1 MGAIARGVLRHR
13 RSIGL
18 LWLVIG
24 IIGVA
29 GIGHVTS
36 RLTSS
41 ADFPGLSSFEAGQS
55 IMRTYGNGGNNLPI
69 GVVVTLPGDEHADSA
84 SGRRDLTLTYAALAK
99 DSAIRVLTYPTVN
112 DARLISTS
120 GHSVLG
126 LVLTTSSPP
135 TSAHLE
141 SMLRAHA
148 PPGVTVETTSIN
160 DLYNAAGGQG
170 VGILGEVIIGGIG
183 ALVVL
188 ALVFGSFLSLIPL
201 AIAAGSIL
209 ATFLLLGLV
218 TLFADVSQ
226 LVEYLVALIG
236 LGIAIDYS
244 LLIVTRWRE
253 ERRAGSSNDDAIVT
267 ALLTA
272 GRSVV
277 FSGLTVGIG
286 LFALVVL
293 PIPFLRSLG
302 YGGLL
307 IPLVTVVAALTLL
320 PVLLSSFGP
329 RLDRRGAKR
338 AHHRSSQDAH
348 RAWTA
353 WTRAVI
359 RHRLIATV
367 AGVFI
372 LGILLSA
379 ALTMRVGEIQ
389 PTSLA
394 HAGSAEQGLRDVER
408 NGYPLGVLQPI
419 EILVP
424 GSTNPTALVAKLQ
437 RIPGVFSAVA
447 PSNPAWRKSGTAL
460 VDVMPSAPTSESTN
474 VASIERIEQV
484 VHRAAPHAQIA
495 GDGVEEIQVVHDY
508 YDRFPLLIALVALV
522 SLLTL
527 ARAFRSVILPVKA
540 IVLNLLSMGAAYGAL
555 VLMWQDGYVS
565 RAVWGIP
572 ATGVIVDFV
581 PLILFAFLF
590 GLSMDYEVFILTRIK
605 EAHDAGM
612 TTDEA
617 IIEGMGKTGRL
628 VTSAAIILF
637 LAFAALGA
645 GPIVPL
651 KVFATGMG
659 VGILIDAVIIRGLLV
674 PAVVSLLGRRNWWA
688 PAWMDRSPSPGTVT
702 TAAADL
708 VSAEA

>member
-1 MGAIARGVLRHR
+1 
-13 RSIGL
+13 
-18 LWLVIG
+18 VIG
-24 IIGVA
+24 IVGVA
-29 GIGHVTS
+29 GLGHVTS

-69 GVVVTLPGDEHADSA
+69 GVVVTLPADERADSA
-84 SGRRDLTLTYAALAK
+84 SGRRDLALTYAALAK

-112 DARLISTS
+112 DPRLISAS

-126 LVLTTSSPP
+126 LVFTTNSPP
-135 TSAHLE
+135 TSAHVE

-148 PPGVTVETTSIN
+148 PPGVSVEATSVN

-170 VGILGEVIIGGIG
+170 LGILGELIIGGIG

-253 ERRAGSSNDDAIVT
+253 ERRAGSSNDEAIVT

-338 AHHRSSQDAH
+338 AHHRSSKDAH

-359 RHRLIATV
+359 RHRLIATF

-372 LGILLSA
+372 LVILLTA

-394 HAGSAEQGLRDVER
+394 HTGSAEQGLRDVER
-408 NGYPLGVLQPI
+408 SGYPLGVLQPI

-424 GSTNPTALVAKLQ
+424 RSTNPTALATKLQ
-437 RIPGVFSAVA
+437 RIPDVFSAVA
-447 PSNPAWRKSGTAL
+447 PSAPAWRKSGTAV

-474 VASIERIEQV
+474 VATIERIEQV
-484 VHRAAPHAQIA
+484 VHRLAPHAQIA

-522 SLLTL
+522 SLLSL
-527 ARAFRSVILPVKA
+527 ARAFRSVILPIKA
-540 IVLNLLSMGAAYGAL
+540 VVLNLLSMGAAYGAL

-565 RAVWGIP
+565 RAVWGLP

-605 EAHDAGM
+605 EAHDAGL

-617 IIEGMGKTGRL
+617 IVEGMGKTGRL

-659 VGILIDAVIIRGLLV
+659 VGILIDAVVIRGLLV
-674 PAVVSLLGRRNWWA
+674 PAVVSLLGRWNWWA
-688 PAWMDRSPSPGTVT
+688 PAWKDRSSHHGIATP
-702 TAAADL
+702 AAPVP
-708 VSAEA
+708 VSAEV

>member
-1 MGAIARGVLRHR
+1 VW
-13 RSIGL
+13 L
-18 LWLVIG
+18 LIG

-55 IMRTYGNGGNNLPI
+55 IVRTYGNGGNNLPI
-69 GVVVTLPGDEHADSA
+69 GVIVTLPGDERADSP
-84 SGRRDLTLTYAALAK
+84 SGRHDLTVTYAALSK
-99 DSAIRVLTYPTVN
+99 DSRVRVLTYPTVN

-126 LVLTTSSPP
+126 LVFTTSSPP
-135 TSAHLE
+135 TSAHIE
-141 SMLRAHA
+141 SVLRAHA
-148 PPGVTVETTSIN
+148 PPGVTVQATSVN

-170 VGILGEVIIGGIG
+170 LGILGEVIIGGIG

-253 ERRAGSSNDDAIVT
+253 ERRTGSSNDEAIVT

-320 PVLLSSFGP
+320 PVLLSTFGP

-338 AHHRSSQDAH
+338 ALHGSPKETH

-353 WTRAVI
+353 WTRAII

-367 AGVFI
+367 AGMFI
-372 LGILLSA
+372 LAILLSA

-394 HAGSAEQGLRDVER
+394 HTGSAEQGLLNIEHS
-408 NGYPLGVLQPI
+408 GYPLGVLQPI

-424 GSTNPTALVAKLQ
+424 GSTNPTVLAAKLQ
-437 RIPGVFSAVA
+437 RLPGVFSAVA
-447 PSNPAWRKSGTAL
+447 PTSAAWRKSGTAL
-460 VDVMPSAPTSESTN
+460 VDVMPNAPTSESTN
-474 VASIERIEQV
+474 VATIQLIEQV
-484 VHRAAPHAQIA
+484 VHRTAPHAQIA

-527 ARAFRSVILPVKA
+527 ARAFRSVILPMKA
-540 IVLNLLSMGAAYGAL
+540 VVLNLLSMGAAYGAL

-565 RAVWGIP
+565 HAIWGIP

-617 IIEGMGKTGRL
+617 IVEGMGKTGRL

-659 VGILIDAVIIRGLLV
+659 VGILIDAVVIRGLLV
-674 PAVVSLLGRRNWWA
+674 PAILSLLGKWNWWT
-688 PAWMDRSPSPGTVT
+688 PGWMSWSKLSTFATTETPDRVT
-702 TAAADL
+702 
-708 VSAEA
+708 AEV

>member
-1 MGAIARGVLRHR
+1 MSVLARGVLRHR

-24 IIGVA
+24 IIGIA

-55 IMRTYGNGGNNLPI
+55 IMRTYGNGGNNVPI
-69 GVVVTLPGDEHADSA
+69 GVVVTLPANVRADSA
-84 SGRRDLTLTYAALAK
+84 IGRRDVTTTYAALAK
-99 DSAIRVLTYPTVN
+99 DSTLRVLTYPSVN
-112 DARLISTS
+112 DVRLIATN

-126 LVLTTSSPP
+126 LVFTTSSPP
-135 TSAHLE
+135 TSALIQSE
-141 SMLRAHA
+141 LRAQA
-148 PPGVTVETTSIN
+148 PPGVTVEATSIN

-170 VGILGEVIIGGIG
+170 LGILGEVIIGGIG

-253 ERRAGSSNDDAIVT
+253 ERRAGSSNDEAIVT

-320 PVLLSSFGP
+320 PVLLSTFGP
-329 RLDRRGAKR
+329 RLDRRGDQR
-338 AHHRSSQDAH
+338 APRQSSKDAH

-353 WTRAVI
+353 WTRTVI
-359 RHRLIATV
+359 RHPLIAAV

-372 LGILLSA
+372 LGVLLSA

-389 PTSLA
+389 PTSLS
-394 HAGSAEQGLRDVER
+394 HSGSAEAGLLDIEHR
-408 NGYPLGVLQPI
+408 GYPLGVLQPI

-424 GSTNPTALVAKLQ
+424 GSTNPTALAAKLQ
-437 RIPGVFSAVA
+437 RVSGVYSAVA
-447 PSNPAWRKSGTAL
+447 PSTSAWRRSGTAL
-460 VDVMPSAPTSESTN
+460 VDVLLSAPTSESTN
-474 VASIERIEQV
+474 VATIQRVERV
-484 VHRAAPHAQIA
+484 VHNISPHAQIA
-495 GDGVEEIQVVHDY
+495 GDGVEETQVVHDY

-527 ARAFRSVILPVKA
+527 ARAFRSVILPIKA
-540 IVLNLLSMGAAYGAL
+540 VVLNLLSLGAAYGAL
-555 VLMWQDGYVS
+555 VFMWQDGYVS
-565 RAVWGIP
+565 HALWGIP

-612 TTDEA
+612 TTDQA

-659 VGILIDAVIIRGLLV
+659 VGILIDAVVIRGLLV
-674 PAVVSLLGRRNWWA
+674 PAVVSLLGRWNWWTPTWLNRSSHPGIA
-688 PAWMDRSPSPGTVT
+688 TPSARERVPAEV
-702 TAAADL
+702 
-708 VSAEA
+708 